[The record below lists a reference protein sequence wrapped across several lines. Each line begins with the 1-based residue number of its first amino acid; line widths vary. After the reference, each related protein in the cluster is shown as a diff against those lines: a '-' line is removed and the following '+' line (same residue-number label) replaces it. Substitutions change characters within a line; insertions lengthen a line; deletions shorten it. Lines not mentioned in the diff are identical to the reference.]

1 MIICAY
7 LREIHGAWDPK
18 RFGVVGYRWGR
29 NFTYLSA
36 CEIKYLTKQFMF
48 GINQEIYMRSLIRF
62 LEGLVMLMV
71 GGIALFYLHLPTGAA
86 LCVVAACMY
95 FYLSLTEEN

>member
-1 MIICAY
+1 
-7 LREIHGAWDPK
+7 
-18 RFGVVGYRWGR
+18 
-29 NFTYLSA
+29 
-36 CEIKYLTKQFMF
+36 
-48 GINQEIYMRSLIRF
+48 MRSLIRF

-71 GGIALFYLHLPTGAA
+71 GGIALFYLHLPIGAA